1 MLRYCISSGRGGEA
15 LLAALPAARARGAG
29 MIQIREPQLSA
40 REQCELAR
48 EVRER
53 LHDAPAI
60 KILLN
65 DRLDLALASGC
76 DGVHLPA
83 AGLPMPR
90 ARQILPPGF
99 LVARSCHFAHEALQ
113 AAREGCDFCLLGPI
127 FATPSKPGPR
137 PPLGLA
143 ELERAR
149 AAAIPV
155 LAVGGINETNI
166 DSCLEA
172 GAAGFAAIRYFLS

>member
-1 MLRYCISSGRGGEA
+1 MLRYCISPGRGSEA
-15 LLAALPAARARGAG
+15 LLAALRTAKARGAG

-48 EVRER
+48 AVREQLR
-53 LHDAPAI
+53 DTPAI
-60 KILLN
+60 KIIIN
-65 DRLDLALASGC
+65 DRLDLALATGC

-90 ARQILPPGF
+90 ARHLVPPGF
-99 LVARSCHFAHEALQ
+99 LVARSCHSAGEVRQ
-113 AAREGCDFCLLGPI
+113 AAREGCDFCVLGPI
-127 FATPSKPGPR
+127 FATPSKPGPQ

-143 ELERAR
+143 ELERAC

-155 LAVGGINETNI
+155 LAIGGIEETNMQ
-166 DSCLEA
+166 SCIAA
-172 GAAGFAAIRYFLS
+172 GAAGFAAIRYFLP